1 MECIFGFTGK
11 DYVMTATDSTVS
23 QSILVMK
30 SDEDKS
36 RALSKRIILLFSGTP
51 GDTVQFAEF
60 IQRNVRLYEIRN
72 GVELSTKSAAT
83 FTRRELA
90 DSLRSRNHYRVN
102 LILAGYDLTTESS
115 HLYQLDYLG
124 SSIAAPYGAHGYA
137 AHFLFSIFDR
147 YHRPDLSFEEG
158 KALMKRCINELQKRF
173 LINLPNFTVK
183 VVDKDGIRE
192 IVV

>member
-11 DYVMTATDSTVS
+11 DFVMTATDSTVA
-23 QSILVMK
+23 QSILIVK
-30 SDEDKS
+30 STEDKS
-36 RALSKRIILLFSGTP
+36 RALSKRILLLFAGES

-90 DSLRSRNHYRVN
+90 DNLRSRKQYSVN
-102 LILAGYDLTTESS
+102 LILAGYDLTTELPS
-115 HLYQLDYLG
+115 LYQLDYLG
-124 SSIAAPYGAHGYA
+124 SSVSAPFAAHGYA

-147 YHRPDLSFEEG
+147 YHRPDLSLEEA
-158 KALMKRCINELQKRF
+158 KALMKMCVGELQRRF
-173 LINLPNFTVK
+173 LVNLSHFTVK

-192 IVV
+192 IAI